1 MNALINH
8 VTKESFEEEIVKSKL
23 PVLIDFW
30 AQWCGPCRAVAPV
43 LDEIAQEYEGEI
55 RVVKVNTDEQP
66 EMADQFNIT
75 TIPTLLLYSN
85 EHEVSRM
92 VGVHPKE
99 NIEAFI
105 DEHVL

>member
-8 VTKESFEEEIVKSKL
+8 VTKESFEEEIVKSHL

-30 AQWCGPCRAVAPV
+30 AEWCGPCRVVAPV
-43 LDEIAQEYEGEI
+43 LDEIATEYEGKI
-55 RVVKVNTDEQP
+55 KVVKVNTDEQP
-66 EMADQFNIT
+66 ELADQFNIT
-75 TIPTLLLYSN
+75 TIPTVLLYHN
-85 EHEVSRM
+85 ENEVSRT
-92 VGVHPKE
+92 VGAHPKE